1 VLGKVVVKQ
10 RETVD
15 WRELLGNIIS
25 DPVERERIANEIGVH
40 SVTLTRWVSGD
51 TSPRSHNL
59 RQLLRAVPQQYRTPL
74 RSLLEHTTITS
85 KFELDQTI
93 SEIPYKF
100 IMDVLETYANS
111 PDRLRFWSIT
121 RLVLTEA
128 LKQLDPERVGM
139 TITVVRCM
147 PPTSDGKIRS
157 LRESVGL
164 GTGPWNSGMEEKSLL
179 LGAESLAGYVTA
191 SCRLEQVGDLRSNK
205 TFLPAYQS
213 EHEVS
218 AIACPLMR
226 ACRVAGCL
234 LFASTQPD
242 YFASE
247 YYIELVRGYTRLIAL
262 AFDTEHFYNPEVIDL
277 HIMPPLEVQQ
287 VHIASFRQRV
297 LKLMQESS
305 NTDHR
310 LASAQAEQLVWQQFE
325 ELLLKLPR
333 RSMD

>member
-1 VLGKVVVKQ
+1 M
-10 RETVD
+10 D

-25 DPVERERIANEIGVH
+25 DPIERERIANEIGVH
-40 SVTLTRWVSGD
+40 SVTLTRWASGE

-59 RQLLRAVPQQYRTPL
+59 RQLLRAVPKQYRVPL
-74 RSLLEHTTITS
+74 RALLEHTSIPTN
-85 KFELDQTI
+85 FEIDQSI
-93 SEIPYKF
+93 PEIPYKF
-100 IMDVLETYANS
+100 IMEVLEAYANT
-111 PDRLRFWSIT
+111 PERLRFWSIT

-128 LKQLDPERVGM
+128 LKQLDPDRTGII
-139 TITVVRCM
+139 ITVVRCM

-179 LGAESLAGYVTA
+179 LGAESLAGYVTS

-205 TFLPAYQS
+205 TFLPAYKS
-213 EHEVS
+213 DYEIS
-218 AIACPLMR
+218 AAACPLLR

-234 LFASTQPD
+234 LFSSTQTD

-247 YYIELVRGYTRLIAL
+247 HYLELVRGYTRLITL
-262 AFDTEHFYNPEVIDL
+262 AFDNESFYNPEVIDL

-305 NTDHR
+305 NTDQR
-310 LASAQAEQLVWQQFE
+310 LASTQAEQMVWQQFE

-333 RSMD
+333 RAMD